1 MKDVTKNSLYYTS
14 LGRRKRSHAV
24 VQLKKGT
31 GLTYINGK
39 IREEVQLFN
48 TPLDLVGENGK
59 WDIVAFVRGGG
70 ITGQTESIRLG
81 VARALILINQDF
93 KTTLRKA
100 GYVTR
105 DAREKERKKP
115 GLKRARR
122 APQWSK
128 R

>member
-1 MKDVTKNSLYYTS
+1 MKAATNKSVYYTS

-24 VQLKKGT
+24 VQLKVGT
-31 GLTYINGK
+31 GITYINGK
-39 IREEVQLFN
+39 VKEEPQSFN
-48 TPLDLVGENGK
+48 APLDLVGENGK
-59 WDIVAFVRGGG
+59 WDIVATVRGGG
-70 ITGQTESIRLG
+70 ITGQVESIRLG
-81 VARALILINQDF
+81 VARALIQINQDF

-100 GYVTR
+100 GFVTR
-105 DAREKERKKP
+105 DSREKERKKP